1 MRYLF
6 ILLAIFMAG
15 CDQSAAPTPT
25 AAPAPTPEAA
35 DVPPAP
41 THNYVIEDGGE
52 YGYAHPVSA
61 NEAANGVAQN
71 SLLMIRYLGEKD
83 GTYTVA
89 SYIGGA
95 EARASCKLPCPAIKL
110 ESLINGHLVAKE
122 FMPAGGTLISDALS
136 DAITGQL
143 KVYVKPRNHNQG

>member
-71 SLLMIRYLGEKD
+71 SLVMVRYLGEKN
-83 GTYTVA
+83 GVYTVA
-89 SYIGGA
+89 SAAGYS
-95 EARASCKLPCPAIKL
+95 EARMSCKLPCDFIKI
-110 ESLINGHLVAKE
+110 EVLIGGQVASKE
-122 FMPAGGTLISDALS
+122 IMPAAGTAALDMMA

-143 KVYVKPRNHNQG
+143 KVYVKPRNHRQD